1 MSEFSRVRKRRRRSR
16 KAFEV
21 VGTGQR
27 TPFLFKRRGLYSNRT
42 DESKDKRVTRRTEE
56 NSATLRRW
64 QDGRKRIGGDDRGIS
79 GVEAPD
85 LTL

>member
-1 MSEFSRVRKRRRRSR
+1 VSEISRVRKRRRRFR
-16 KAFEV
+16 KAFEI

-27 TPFLFKRRGLYSNRT
+27 TPFLFKRGLYSNRT

-64 QDGRKRIGGDDRGIS
+64 QDGKKRIGGDDRGIS
-79 GVEAPD
+79 GVEAPN